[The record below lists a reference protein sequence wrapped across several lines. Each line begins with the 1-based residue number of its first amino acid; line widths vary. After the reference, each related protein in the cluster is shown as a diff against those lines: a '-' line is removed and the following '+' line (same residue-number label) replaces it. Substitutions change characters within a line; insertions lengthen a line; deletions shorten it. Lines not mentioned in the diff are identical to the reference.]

1 MMLYKFG
8 HLQTPFGLA
17 FKCSLSDLHTVTT
30 ALISIADIITSIT
43 YFSLRHDL
51 SGSFSSQ
58 FILALLQLTRTVLD
72 VSLDTSERD
81 GGNGICWTA
90 WCQKEFSNQHSSLSF
105 PHSEM
110 ILSLYKAIMVIFIL
124 SFYLAM
130 LEGNTSS

>member
-1 MMLYKFG
+1 MLFCS
-8 HLQTPFGLA
+8 
-17 FKCSLSDLHTVTT
+17 FKYSLSDLHTVTT
-30 ALISIADIITSIT
+30 ALISIADVITSIT

-58 FILALLQLTRTVLD
+58 FIMSLLQLTHTVLD

-81 GGNGICWTA
+81 RENGICWTA

-110 ILSLYKAIMVIFIL
+110 ILSLYKAIMVIFIV

-130 LEGNTSS
+130 LEGDSSS